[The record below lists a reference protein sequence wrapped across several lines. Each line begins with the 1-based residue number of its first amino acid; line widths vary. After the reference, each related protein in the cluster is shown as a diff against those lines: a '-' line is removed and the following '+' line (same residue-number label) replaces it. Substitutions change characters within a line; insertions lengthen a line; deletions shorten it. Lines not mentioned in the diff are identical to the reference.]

1 MFEVWDIPERN
12 VLVFTIIQNVLVKNM
27 GQRKI
32 SEPLILNVLHG
43 AKNSLDL

>member
-27 GQRKI
+27 AQRKI
-32 SEPLILNVLHG
+32 SEPLILNV
-43 AKNSLDL
+43 